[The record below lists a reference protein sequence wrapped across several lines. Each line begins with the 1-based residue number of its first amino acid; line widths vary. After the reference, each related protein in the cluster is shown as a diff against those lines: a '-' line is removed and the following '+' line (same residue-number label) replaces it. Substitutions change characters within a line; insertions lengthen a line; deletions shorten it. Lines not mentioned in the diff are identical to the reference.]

1 MVILLIYLSKKITI
15 GIIVFF
21 VVITVVIIGRYA
33 IGLYFKKKF
42 SKRPPP
48 GVIVEIVS
56 NKSFS
61 QSLES
66 YCTSLSS
73 KTSSYKIKKNELLEP
88 INFNKKVNK
97 GDIIAKLSSK
107 TIAAPF
113 AGVIGKR
120 GISGSSLGSE
130 NTIMLTLDD
139 SRKILCDLKVPEVY
153 AAILKKDLSL
163 KATFSAYKNKTYKGK
178 IESVASRVD
187 AQTRSILARAKID
200 NENFEIIPGSLLEI
214 EIFYNEKNTLGIP
227 DTSIMYEGSKKFIYK
242 IVENNLI
249 KKIEIETG
257 IRNKGNLEVL
267 SGINEGD
274 KLVAEGLTKVRPGM
288 KVKPIIKSE

>member
-1 MVILLIYLSKKITI
+1 MKRSKKITI

-97 GDIIAKLSSK
+97 GDIIARLSSK

-214 EIFYNEKNTLGIP
+214 EIFYNEKDALSVP
-227 DTSIMYEGSKKFIYK
+227 DTSVMYEGSKKFIYK
-242 IVENNLI
+242 IVENDMIEKSEI
-249 KKIEIETG
+249 KTG
-257 IRNKGNLEVL
+257 VRNMGNLEVL
-267 SGINEGD
+267 DGLTEGD
-274 KLVAEGLTKVRPGM
+274 KIIAEGLTKVRPGM
-288 KVKPIIKSE
+288 KVKLIIK

>member
-1 MVILLIYLSKKITI
+1 MKRSKKITI
-15 GIIVFF
+15 GIIIFF
-21 VVITVVIIGRYA
+21 LIIALVVIGRYG

-48 GVIVEIVS
+48 GVVVEIIS

-88 INFNKKVNK
+88 IKFNTKVKK
-97 GDIIAKLSSK
+97 GDVIAKLSTK
-107 TIAAPF
+107 NITAPF
-113 AGVIGKR
+113 AGIVGKR

-130 NTIMLTLDD
+130 NTIILTLDD
-139 SRKILCDLKVPEVY
+139 SRKVLCDLKIPEVY
-153 AAILKKDLSL
+153 AAVLKKDLKL
-163 KATFSAYKNKTYKGK
+163 EATFSAYKDKIYKGN

-187 AQTRSILARAKID
+187 AQTRSILARAKIE
-200 NENFEIIPGSLLEI
+200 NENSEIIPGSLLEI
-214 EIFYNEKNTLGIP
+214 KIFYNEKNALGIP

-242 IVENNLI
+242 IIEGNMI
-249 KKIEIETG
+249 KKVEIETG
-257 IRNKGNLEVL
+257 IRNMGSLEVL
-267 SGINEGD
+267 KGLNEGD
-274 KLVAEGLTKVRPGM
+274 KIIAEGLTKVRPGM
-288 KVKPIIKSE
+288 KVKPIIKSQ

>member
-1 MVILLIYLSKKITI
+1 MKRSKKITI
-15 GIIVFF
+15 AIIIFF
-21 VVITVVIIGRYA
+21 LVIALVIIGRYA
-33 IGLYFKKKF
+33 VGLYFKKKF

-48 GVIVEIVS
+48 GVVVEIVI

-88 INFNKKVNK
+88 INFNTKVKK
-97 GDIIAKLSSK
+97 GDVIAKLSTK
-107 TIAAPF
+107 TITAPF

-130 NTIMLTLDD
+130 NTIILTLDD
-139 SRKILCDLKVPEVY
+139 SRKVLCDLKIPEVY
-153 AAILKKDLSL
+153 AAVLKKDLKL
-163 KATFSAYKNKTYKGK
+163 NAKFSAYKDKTYNGK

-200 NENFEIIPGSLLEI
+200 NENTEIIPGSLLEI
-214 EIFYNEKNTLGIP
+214 EIFYNEKDALSVP

-242 IVENNLI
+242 IIENNMI
-249 KKIEIETG
+249 KKTEIETG
-257 IRNKGNLEVL
+257 IRNKGNLEIL
-267 SGINEGD
+267 SGLKEGD
-274 KLVAEGLTKVRPGM
+274 KIIAEGLTKVRPGM
-288 KVKPIIKSE
+288 KVKPIIKSQ

>member
-1 MVILLIYLSKKITI
+1 MKISKKITI

-21 VVITVVIIGRYA
+21 VVITIVIIGRYA

-42 SKRPPP
+42 SNRPPP

-56 NKSFS
+56 SKSFS

-139 SRKILCDLKVPEVY
+139 SRKILCDLKIPEVY

-187 AQTRSILARAKID
+187 AQTRSILARAQID
-200 NENFEIIPGSLLEI
+200 NERSEIIPGSLLEI
-214 EIFYNEKNTLGIP
+214 EIFYNEKDALSVP

-242 IVENNLI
+242 VVEADII
-249 KKIEIETG
+249 KKSEIKTG
-257 IRNKGNLEVL
+257 VRNMGNLEVL
-267 SGINEGD
+267 DGLTEGD
-274 KLVAEGLTKVRPGM
+274 KIIAEGLTKVRPGM
-288 KVKPIIKSE
+288 KVKPNNKSE